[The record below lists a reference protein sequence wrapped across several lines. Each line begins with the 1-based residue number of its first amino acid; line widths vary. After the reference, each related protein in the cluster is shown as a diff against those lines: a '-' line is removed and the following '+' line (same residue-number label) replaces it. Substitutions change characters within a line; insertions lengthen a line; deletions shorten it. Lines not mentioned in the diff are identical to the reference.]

1 MKEWWEIPR
10 DSLQVGEQLGSG
22 AFGEVKKGFLTK
34 GDETIMCA
42 IKMLKR
48 ECIMRKS
55 YGYGYGCGYS
65 CDYGFCYSLGIRVRV
80 RVRDE

>member
-1 MKEWWEIPR
+1 MKYSYWDSRNIYELQGHSGSGIFIGNEFVREWWEIPR

-22 AFGEVKKGFLTK
+22 VFGEVKKGVLTK

-48 ECIMRKS
+48 ECIM
-55 YGYGYGCGYS
+55 
-65 CDYGFCYSLGIRVRV
+65 
-80 RVRDE
+80 